1 MTQIYFI
8 DQVGASRKTV
18 EECRG
23 GVEHIMVGDK
33 VYWPLTAEGTKR
45 LIRAGCGDGEFT
57 EPAPDEFAP
66 RTPVPTMTHRPNQ
79 PPPPPQPIDVAEAE
93 DAPLYIEWADW
104 AIILTVAGVLLAVG
118 FVIGRLTA

>member
-66 RTPVPTMTHRPNQ
+66 RTPVPTAISSACAEPTHRRG
-79 PPPPPQPIDVAEAE
+79 AAM
-93 DAPLYIEWADW
+93 A
-104 AIILTVAGVLLAVG
+104 LANAH
-118 FVIGRLTA
+118 GRPSCQETPRQAANAHCATHSS